1 MGTLMH
7 SLAFPLVG
15 LWISTFK
22 HGPETSVFA
31 GLGLV
36 AVFGLLLLFAYE
48 SMGRH
53 FHRHQPWDRF
63 R

>member
-1 MGTLMH
+1 MGSLIH
-7 SLAFPLVG
+7 SLAAPVVG
-15 LWISTFK
+15 LWLSTFT
-22 HGPETSVFA
+22 HGPEAPVFA

-36 AVFGLLLLFAYE
+36 AVFGLLLLLGYE